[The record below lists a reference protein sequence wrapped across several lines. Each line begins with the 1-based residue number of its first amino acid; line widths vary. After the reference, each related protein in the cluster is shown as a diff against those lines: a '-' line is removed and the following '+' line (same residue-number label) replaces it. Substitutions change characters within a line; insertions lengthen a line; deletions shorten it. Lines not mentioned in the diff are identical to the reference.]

1 MRITRIESH
10 LLRIP
15 LERPI
20 TAPDETRPG
29 VALDHVWAL
38 LVHLDTDAGP
48 RGLGFAYALG
58 GGGRALKALV
68 DDDLAPLVV
77 GEDPL
82 DHERLASKVHWRL
95 QGIGRFGLVAQAYSA
110 IDLALWDLKGKA
122 ASLPLY
128 KLLGGAREA
137 APVYGADVGWLWMSP
152 DDIVTQARRY
162 LDQGVMG
169 IKMKIGHADPEDDAR
184 RLQRVFDSLG
194 DEVWFAVDA
203 NQRYD
208 YSKALQVGRFLD
220 EDVRPDW
227 FEEPLPC
234 DDVEGHARLAER
246 LETPIAVGET
256 LFGRDE
262 FRRYLDADAAAILQ
276 PSVTRLGGL
285 TAALKVAALAEA
297 HHRPLA
303 PHVLPEVAVHLAC
316 GLPNVV
322 AVEWMPWLFP
332 AFAAPPKIV
341 DGKVVP
347 PPRPGLG
354 LDLHPE
360 AVAKYGVGA

>member
-1 MRITRIESH
+1 MRITRLESH

-20 TAPDETRPG
+20 APPETAPI
-29 VALDHVWAL
+29 VALF
-38 LVHLDTDAGP
+38 VHLDTDAGL
-48 RGLGFAYALG
+48 RGLGLAWALG
-58 GGGRALKALV
+58 GGGRALKAV
-68 DDDLAPLVV
+68 ADDDLAPLVL

-82 DHERLASKVHWRL
+82 DHERLAARVHWRL
-95 QGIGRFGLVAQAYSA
+95 QGIGRLGLVAQAYSA

-122 ASLPLY
+122 AGLPLC
-128 KLLGGAREA
+128 KLLGGARES

-152 DDIVTQARRY
+152 DDIVKGARQY

-169 IKMKIGHADPEDDAR
+169 IKMWIGHADPEEDAR

-194 DEVWFAVDA
+194 DDVWFAVDA
-203 NQRYD
+203 KQRYD

-220 EDVRPDW
+220 EDIRPDW

-256 LFGRDE
+256 LFSRDE
-262 FRRYLDADAAAILQ
+262 FRRYLDAGAAGVLQ
-276 PSVTRLGGL
+276 PDVTRLGGL
-285 TAALKVAALAEA
+285 TAMLKVAALAEA
-297 HHRPLA
+297 YHKPIA

-316 GLPNVV
+316 GLPNVI
-322 AVEWMPWLFP
+322 AVEWMPWLLP
-332 AFAAPPKIV
+332 AYADPPRIV
-341 DGKVVP
+341 QGQVVP

-354 LDLHPE
+354 LEMHPE
-360 AVAKYGVGA
+360 AVAKYGIAM